1 MKNIYKYVYETC
13 MRPSVFCFG
22 FAFPR
27 GLNLVF
33 VQQSINLPPSN
44 MAGISEGKDGHYLA
58 LVEGEQWGI
67 HEEHVCLVHMFK

>member
-1 MKNIYKYVYETC
+1 

-44 MAGISEGKDGHYLA
+44 TAGISEGKDGQHSA
-58 LVEGEQWGI
+58 LVKVSSGEYMKNMSAWFTCSNEI
-67 HEEHVCLVHMFK
+67 